1 MTIHVPQEIEN
12 AINAAVQSGLFASP
26 DDAIAKAWHYFEQR
40 QLVTQTLHGRP
51 SAEFD
56 PILGSASDHAELLD
70 QIVEDAMQRREQRPL
85 RLDTHE

>member
-1 MTIHVPQEIEN
+1 MTIHVPEEIEI

-26 DDAIAKAWHYFEQR
+26 DDAIAKAWQYFERQR
-40 QLVTQTLHGRP
+40 MVAQTRHAPP
-51 SAEFD
+51 SPEFD

-70 QIVEDAMQRREQRPL
+70 QIVEEAMQRREQRPL

>member
-26 DDAIAKAWHYFEQR
+26 DDALAKAWHYFERQR
-40 QLVTQTLHGRP
+40 MVAQTRQGRP
-51 SAEFD
+51 LPEFD

-70 QIVEDAMQRREQRPL
+70 QIVEEAMQRREQRPL
-85 RLDTHE
+85 RLDAHE